1 MEQESLA
8 LASIWRKMIHRKQHG
23 EHGIINLLAVTC
35 HAISASAKLL
45 VLGPFSLII
54 MFVI

>member
-8 LASIWRKMIHRKQHG
+8 LASIWRKMIHRKQHC